1 MGANMNGTIGV
12 IYGIITF
19 CIIILVILIGVIFY
33 VVFKNRKKS
42 EGENDKVKSSSKNS
56 AAKLQ
61 GIESMS
67 KFLAFDQ
74 IVDSMIVRK
83 NRQQYVMVIQC
94 KGVNYDLLGEEEKLA
109 VEGGFVQFLNTLRFP
124 IQLYVQTRSLNL
136 KHSIDQYSK
145 KINEV
150 NEEIVKLNAQI
161 AKEKAN
167 GRLDLV
173 KRMEFDRKRK
183 INILEYGTDITNYV
197 ARMSQNRSVL
207 KQNTYVVVSYYTS
220 EFGGE
225 IANYSKEEIDN
236 IAFSELYTRAQTL
249 IRGLASA
256 GVTGKV
262 ITSEELAE
270 LLYIAYNRDESEL
283 INIKRSV
290 DAQYDSLYNTAKDTI
305 EKQKEMIEDKVE
317 KEAVELVANSLADAD
332 KIMKLKER
340 SKQEIKERAIRYLQ
354 EYKDEMTSDLYN
366 ETLKQIEKSDSVKT
380 GKKSDMKNR
389 NARRKTSVN
398 VLSDEDNKIKSTIKR
413 KIQNVE
419 SET

>member
-145 KINEV
+145 RINEV
-150 NEEIVKLNAQI
+150 NEEITKLNAQI

-183 INILEYGTDITNYV
+183 INILEYGADITNYV

-207 KQNTYVVVSYYTS
+207 KQNTYVIVSYYTS

-290 DAQYDSLYNTAKDTI
+290 DAQYDSLYNTAKDTM

-366 ETLKQIEKSDSVKT
+366 ETLRQIEKSDSVKA
-380 GKKSDMKNR
+380 GKKSDIKNR

-398 VLSDEDNKIKSTIKR
+398 VLSDEDNKVKSTIKR
-413 KIQNVE
+413 KIQDVE